1 MENIGIIE
9 SGEMMENELRICG
22 MNCKIEKVKNYARD
36 YTFLGTFCGNDSIIK
51 LDNDLKLEV
60 EQKTLLHEIIECIN
74 YQFELDLEHN
84 KISTIE
90 SALFWILR
98 DNKWLLEYLLKEE

>member
-60 EQKTLLHEIIECIN
+60 EQKTLLHEIIESIN

-84 KISTIE
+84 KISTLE
-90 SALFWILR
+90 TALFGIIK
-98 DNKWLLEYLLKEE
+98 DNKWLLEYLKEE